1 MQLGEILRK
10 KIENEIEMVKGIKI
24 RFLITFLLAAF
35 VPFVCAQATQTFD
48 SYCTNITCNDTGTSV
63 TCTCSEVRYDDGNYA
78 GPTDAGPGAG
88 INCDG
93 GYCIIT
99 INYFNS
105 MPQNSII
112 VGSQIVAN
120 WYVKGLGPNA
130 PCKLEI
136 YRNSTGT
143 WHDITTSCPTTEAT
157 YYYNISSVISNQSD
171 FEKIILRFNYTDL
184 GQAGAQKILIDQAYV
199 SADYLYA
206 TNLTAWDET
215 DTVPKNPGDSI
226 MFWANF
232 TNATNSV
239 PLDGANC
246 ILNLA
251 IPGGFSTSMN
261 YDPSGFYYY
270 NWTSDPSLSPGTYK
284 WNVTCIQDYYEPKTH
299 LDSFGIGTPYV
310 ITDSASYISCNTIY
324 YKISIFDVNDQPTD
338 TALTNTILD
347 AVNATVMTENVNTGN
362 GGTGIYLGVFPIPGG
377 YQPGNWIIK
386 AVSGS
391 VKGQKTIDVS

>member
-1 MQLGEILRK
+1 MRK
-10 KIENEIEMVKGIKI
+10 KIKNEIEIAKGIKI
-24 RFLITFLLAAF
+24 TFLITLLLAAF

-63 TCTCSEVRYDDGNYA
+63 ACTCSEVRYDDGDYA
-78 GPTDAGPGAG
+78 GPADAGPGAG
-88 INCDG
+88 INCDN

-99 INYFNS
+99 INYFNP

-112 VGSQIVAN
+112 TQSQIVAN
-120 WYVKGLGPNA
+120 WYVTGLGPNA

-143 WHDITTSCPTTEAT
+143 WHNVTTSCPTTEAT
-157 YYYNISSVISNQSD
+157 YYYNISSIISGRSD
-171 FEKIILRFNYTDL
+171 FENIILRFNYTDL
-184 GQAGAQKILIDQAYV
+184 GKAGAQKILIDQAYV

-232 TNATNSV
+232 TNATNGV
-239 PLDGANC
+239 PLDGADC

-261 YDPSGFYYY
+261 YDPSGSYYY
-270 NWTSDPSLSPGTYK
+270 NWTSDPSLSPGTYQ
-284 WNVTCIQDYYEPKTH
+284 WNVTCTKDYYEQKTST
-299 LDSFGIGTPYV
+299 DSFSIGTPYV
-310 ITDSASYISCNTIY
+310 VTDSPNYTSCNVVY
-324 YKISIFDVNDQPTD
+324 YKISVFDVNDNPID
-338 TALTNTILD
+338 SSLSISIINPSNTTVD
-347 AVNATVMTENVNTGN
+347 QVSATTGN
-362 GGTGIYLGVFPIPGG
+362 GGAGVYLGNYILNTTT
-377 YQPGNWIIK
+377 QAGNWTIK
-386 AVSGS
+386 VIAGV
-391 VKGQKTIDVS
+391 VKEIKNFLVG